1 MLRDLFS
8 AMRPKLRAFGDD
20 RRGNVAM
27 MFAFA
32 VVPIVGLVGAAV
44 DYSRASDAKQT
55 LNAAID
61 SAALMAAR
69 DASKLTDGQLRTR
82 IDGWIRAQLSPEWAS
97 SFSGATVAIN
107 RTERTVNISGN
118 ISVPSTLMKVMGK
131 DTMPVST
138 SNQSSWGSNTIELA
152 LVLDN
157 TGSMASSGKMTAL
170 KEASLQ
176 LIQIMQDASQEPGQI
191 KISIV
196 PFAVQVRLDTSLKDE
211 PWLKFEQ
218 VKKSNCRTVL
228 NLQTLRF
235 EQVCDEDPI
244 TKSNWTGC
252 VSDRDKPNDVEDQGA
267 NGSASNKLYPAE
279 FCNSAP
285 VGTVRGLTDNWTM
298 LRASVAAMAAS
309 GNTNVTI
316 GAVWGLAT
324 LTPGAPFTEA
334 KPASTPRL
342 KKYMILLT
350 DGDNTENRFGDSQSA
365 MDNRTRLACNSVKAA
380 DVQLYTIRVINGDAA
395 LLKDCASDPSMYK
408 DVKNSSELKPVF
420 EQIAKEISAVR
431 LTQ

>member
-1 MLRDLFS
+1 MLRDVFS

-32 VVPIVGLVGAAV
+32 VVPIAGLVGAAV

-97 SFSGATVAIN
+97 SFSGATVAID
-107 RTERTVNISGN
+107 RAERTVNISGN
-118 ISVPSTLMKVMGK
+118 ITVPTTLMRVMGK

-157 TGSMASSGKMTAL
+157 TGSMSSSGKMAAL
-170 KEASLQ
+170 KDASLQ
-176 LIQIMQDASQEPGQI
+176 LIKIMEDATQEPGQI

-196 PFAVQVRLDTSLKDE
+196 PFAVQVRLNTSLKDE
-211 PWLKFEQ
+211 PWLRFDQTRE
-218 VKKSNCRTVL
+218 VNCRTVR
-228 NLQTLRF
+228 NWYTGRN
-235 EQVCDEDPI
+235 ERVCDTETI
-244 TKSNWTGC
+244 TKTSWEGC
-252 VSDRDKPNDVEDQGA
+252 VSDRDKPRDVSDTNPVTGVNDT
-267 NGSASNKLYPAE
+267 LYPAD
-279 FCNSAP
+279 FCGWAP
-285 VGTVRGLTDNWTM
+285 VATIRGLTDNWAS
-298 LRASVAAMAAS
+298 LRSTVNAMTPS

-316 GAVWGLAT
+316 GAAWGLAT
-324 LTPGAPFTEA
+324 LSPGLPFTEA
-334 KPASTPRL
+334 KTSSTPRL
-342 KKYMILLT
+342 RKFMILLT
-350 DGDNTENRFGDSQSA
+350 DGDNTENRFKDGGSVIDE
-365 MDNRTRLACNSVKAA
+365 RTRLACNSVKDAG
-380 DVQLYTIRVINGDAA
+380 VQLYTIRVINGDAN
-395 LLKDCASDPSMYK
+395 LLRNCATNPSMYK
-408 DVKNSSELKPVF
+408 DVRNSSELKPLF
-420 EQIAKEISAVR
+420 EQLAREISAVR
-431 LTQ
+431 LTM

>member
-20 RRGNVAM
+20 RRGNVVM

-97 SFSGATVAIN
+97 SFSGATVAIDRN
-107 RTERTVNISGN
+107 ERTVNISGN

-131 DTMPVST
+131 DTMAIST

-176 LIQIMQDASQEPGQI
+176 LIQIMQDATQEPGQI

-196 PFAVQVRLDTSLKDE
+196 PFAVQVKLDTALKDE
-211 PWLKFEQ
+211 PWLRFDQTRQ
-218 VKKSNCRTVL
+218 VNCGLRLVGL
-228 NLQTLRF
+228 SLQYK
-235 EQVCDEDPI
+235 CDDETI
-244 TKSNWTGC
+244 TKAKWTGC
-252 VSDRDKPNDVEDQGA
+252 VSDRDKPRDVSDANPVTGVNDT
-267 NGSASNKLYPAE
+267 LYPAD
-279 FCNSAP
+279 FCGSAP
-285 VGTVRGLTDNWTM
+285 VATVRGLTDNWLS
-298 LRASVAAMAAS
+298 LRATVATMTPS

-316 GAVWGLAT
+316 GAAWGLAT
-324 LTPGAPFTEA
+324 LSPGVPFNEA
-334 KPASTPRL
+334 KPSNTPRL
-342 KKYMILLT
+342 RKFMILLT
-350 DGDNTENRFGDSQSA
+350 DGDNTENRFKDSGSGI
-365 MDNRTRLACNSVKAA
+365 DDRTRLACNSVKDAG
-380 DVQLYTIRVINGDAA
+380 VQLYTIRVINGNAN
-395 LLKDCASDPSMYK
+395 LLRDCATNPSMYK
-408 DVKNSSELKPVF
+408 DVRNSSELKPLF
-420 EQIAKEISAVR
+420 EQLAREISAVR
-431 LTQ
+431 LTM